1 MGYMATNACEF
12 MQIDLVVLS
21 ILLYPLFGKLTNSVA
36 KVLEKAWLQWNP
48 NHQQN

>member
-1 MGYMATNACEF
+1 MGYMAMNACEF

-36 KVLEKAWLQWNP
+36 RVLEKAWLQWNP